1 MLEII
6 LIVAAAVFILPMLFP
21 KSSTPVDRPALPA
34 YVPMSA
40 AKPAGG
46 SYLDAVSSLGDVR
59 KRLSA
64 AEGLTE
70 EAKKAL
76 EILTLA
82 LQAGS
87 EK

>member
-1 MLEII
+1 MLELI
-6 LIVAAAVFILPMLFP
+6 LIIAAAVFLLPILFP
-21 KSSTPVDRPALPA
+21 KTATPTDRPALPA
-34 YVPMSA
+34 YVPISA
-40 AKPAGG
+40 AKPAGS
-46 SYLDAVSSLGDVR
+46 SYLDAVASLGDVR